1 MSNNNATPTLT
12 KEEKAEIKELLLGF
26 IRKVCGEEIR
36 MYSEIEM
43 LPNIVT
49 VLMQFF
55 DPWELPPI
63 GHKAKDSN

>member
-1 MSNNNATPTLT
+1 MREDTSRLSTA
-12 KEEKAEIKELLLGF
+12 EKTEVKELLLGF

-36 MYSEIEM
+36 LYSDIEM
-43 LPNIVT
+43 LPHIVT

-63 GHKAKDSN
+63 GHKAKESN